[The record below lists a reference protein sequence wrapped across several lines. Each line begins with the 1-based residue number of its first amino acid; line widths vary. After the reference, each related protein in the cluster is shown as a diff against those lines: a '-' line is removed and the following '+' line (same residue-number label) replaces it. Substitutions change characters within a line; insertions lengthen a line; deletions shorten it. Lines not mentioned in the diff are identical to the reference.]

1 VLARLDD
8 AGGLMLRLRQ
18 GASPEV
24 LAEMRRHTGLPM
36 RAELLSAED
45 FEAALAAEY
54 AEAEGGSLL
63 SDGLGDSAELTSLM
77 QDSQRIQDLL
87 ESDDDAP
94 IIRLINTIFMQ
105 ALRDGASDIHIERFE
120 ERSAVRFAS
129 MASSRMSLSRR
140 APCMRP
146 WPRASR
152 SWRRWTSPRSVCR
165 RMAASP

>member
-1 VLARLDD
+1 MKRIPFAFARSHGVLARLDD

-105 ALRDGASDIHIERFE
+105 ALARRRLGYPYRAFRGTLGGALP
-120 ERSAVRFAS
+120 
-129 MASSRMSLSRR
+129 SRW
-140 APCMRP
+140 RP
-146 WPRASR
+146 QG
-152 SWRRWTSPRSVCR
+152 CL
-165 RMAASP
+165 